1 MSAEASFGGLTRS
14 LDCASANNF
23 VDVVL
28 LYRGMNYALH
38 GGQSGSQLTEQQ
50 RDKIIELT
58 RVNNAVNPW
67 LIASRELSPNC
78 LDSF

>member
-1 MSAEASFGGLTRS
+1 
-14 LDCASANNF
+14 
-23 VDVVL
+23 
-28 LYRGMNYALH
+28 MNYALH